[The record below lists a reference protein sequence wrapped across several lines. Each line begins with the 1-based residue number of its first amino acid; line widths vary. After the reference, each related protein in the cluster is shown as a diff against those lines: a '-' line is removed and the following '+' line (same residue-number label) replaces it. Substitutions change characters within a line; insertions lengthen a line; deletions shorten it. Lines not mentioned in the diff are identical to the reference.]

1 MHQHTGNW
9 SGKTVSNA
17 SGITRFNNTNF
28 LLVDIPG
35 TYSLMSN
42 SEEEEIARNY
52 ICFENADATIIV
64 VDATCLER
72 NLNLVYQTMEITN
85 KLIVCVNL
93 LDEAEKNGI
102 SINLKLLEKKLGV
115 PVIGTIAKKKKTLNN
130 LMKKVLDVCE
140 GKISPIPNNVK
151 YNDLIENCIKL
162 LEPNI
167 KDNLSPQNKYLS
179 RWVSIKLLDNDKK
192 IVDSIERNLLSSYL
206 TDTSLENNLNKCN
219 NLLLETNFGKENFKD
234 EIVSTIL
241 FKAEDVTSS
250 VRTIKNCSYS
260 KRDRKIDKIL
270 TSKIFGLPIMI
281 MFLAAI
287 FWLTIVGAN
296 YPSSLL
302 SELFGYIQIKLVAC
316 LDYLSSP
323 MWLTSILVDGVYC
336 TLTWVISVMLPPL
349 AIFFPLFTLIED
361 LGYLPRIAF
370 NLDKYFKKACSS
382 RKTCSYNL
390 YAVLVVMHVV

>member
-1 MHQHTGNW
+1 M
-9 SGKTVSNA
+9 
-17 SGITRFNNTNF
+17 
-28 LLVDIPG
+28 
-35 TYSLMSN
+35 
-42 SEEEEIARNY
+42 
-52 ICFENADATIIV
+52 
-64 VDATCLER
+64 
-72 NLNLVYQTMEITN
+72 
-85 KLIVCVNL
+85 
-93 LDEAEKNGI
+93 
-102 SINLKLLEKKLGV
+102 
-115 PVIGTIAKKKKTLNN
+115 
-130 LMKKVLDVCE
+130 
-140 GKISPIPNNVK
+140 
-151 YNDLIENCIKL
+151 
-162 LEPNI
+162 
-167 KDNLSPQNKYLS
+167 
-179 RWVSIKLLDNDKK
+179 
-192 IVDSIERNLLSSYL
+192 
-206 TDTSLENNLNKCN
+206 
-219 NLLLETNFGKENFKD
+219 
-234 EIVSTIL
+234 

-370 NLDKYFKKACSS
+370 NLDQYFKKACSS